1 MKQGLTHSLLAL
13 ILAGAAALATAD
25 SWREGRHYAPGDV
38 VFYQGQQYRAI
49 QGHDA
54 HRGANW
60 NPRDAA
66 SLWQPVG
73 RQHSGRYD
81 DGQYHPNPRY
91 DDGQYHPDPRYD
103 DGRWRPDVRSD
114 DWRRRHWENN
124 GRRRPD
130 GWRDGHRYGGGEWV
144 WYRGRAYE
152 ARRPVNEAE
161 LWMNPLQVPGL
172 WLDITATLR

>member
-1 MKQGLTHSLLAL
+1 MLALLLA
-13 ILAGAAALATAD
+13 GSAALASAQG
-25 SWREGRHYAPGDV
+25 WREGRHYSPGEV
-38 VFYQGQQYRAI
+38 VSYQGRQYRAI

-66 SLWQPVG
+66 SLWQPLDG
-73 RQHSGRYD
+73 RRGWHDDGRYRPD
-81 DGQYHPNPRY
+81 PRY

-114 DWRRRHWENN
+114 EWRRRHWEEI

-152 ARRPVNEAE
+152 ARRPASEAE
-161 LWMNPLQVPGL
+161 LWMNPLQQPGL